1 MKKKYKKMKPDEHA
15 YEELVSDYERSEMPD
30 YSFKSNSQAMG
41 KNAKKLKRNK
51 IIKIVLYVLGAIVVL
66 YFGYFVVEVTKQVN
80 SRPQTTTQE
89 YVVIDSSE
97 QSTTVPSTDESTTN
111 ESTTDN
117 SSQADGDYSSI
128 TEAQD

>member
-30 YSFKSNSQAMG
+30 YSFKSSSQAMG

-51 IIKIVLYVLGAIVVL
+51 IIKIVLYILGAIVVL

-89 YVVIDSSE
+89 YVVVESTDS
-97 QSTTVPSTDESTTN
+97 STTVPSTQEGATQQQSTQA
-111 ESTTDN
+111 EK
-117 SSQADGDYSSI
+117 SQGDYSSI
-128 TEAQD
+128 TEAND